1 MTSNKKECREWKKFF
16 WLFFSLSLPLFCCI
30 FCFSRRGVFEKKIL
44 EMELRWKI
52 MNDGKTFC
60 LFAPKP
66 PPPLVK
72 NQHQQWDNG
81 DNKNKNNFATRKW
94 NKIKSQS
101 GHRKVILTDYR
112 AMIIILMM
120 TKNDDVILLG
130 DFCINE
136 N

>member
-1 MTSNKKECREWKKFF
+1 MSRVKKVLLASAFFLSFIATFLLYFLFLSSWCFREENPWNG
-16 WLFFSLSLPLFCCI
+16 I
-30 FCFSRRGVFEKKIL
+30 
-44 EMELRWKI
+44 EMENHEWWK
-52 MNDGKTFC
+52 NFC

-112 AMIIILMM
+112 AMIIILML
-120 TKNDDVILLG
+120 TKNDDFILLG
-130 DFCINE
+130 DFCNFWF
-136 N
+136 